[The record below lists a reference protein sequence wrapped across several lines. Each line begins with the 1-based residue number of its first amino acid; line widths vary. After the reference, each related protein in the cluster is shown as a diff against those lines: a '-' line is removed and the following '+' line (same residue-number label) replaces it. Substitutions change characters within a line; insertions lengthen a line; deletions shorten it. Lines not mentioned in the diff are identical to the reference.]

1 MATNKIQ
8 SGFRFDEETLKKI
21 SYIAKRN
28 KRSLNG
34 QVEFLVQ
41 QCIETYEEENGP
53 IILQKSNL

>member
-53 IILQKSNL
+53 IIL

>member
-41 QCIETYEEENGP
+41 QCIETYEKENGP
-53 IILQKSNL
+53 IVLQNSDL

>member
-41 QCIETYEEENGP
+41 QCIETYEKENGP
-53 IILQKSNL
+53 IVLQNSNL